1 MIAYS
6 EYMTTRGD
14 VRAALREAFP
24 RRAADPA
31 GVSTPTRHHVRIGVK
46 FGLVLVALVPSL
58 IAVGWVGV
66 AAQQR
71 AKSSAE
77 DLYDHHVLE
86 AQDTAVVDQE
96 VGAVGRLALQ
106 MMSQRD
112 PRQLVEQRTQLVDV
126 LIPQANTDLAAMSA
140 RAESPEDQALTAT
153 VTDGWEAMT
162 DVLRL
167 PAFERTSRVPTSPRT
182 NDRLAE
188 KIGRAVSTV
197 KESITEL
204 REAQTEEARSSIVA
218 LDDDS
223 TDTLRN
229 IILIVAIAMLV
240 GAGSVVLL
248 IRDVVPRLRSY
259 SRFAANIA
267 TGHLDERLDPRG
279 ADELSELGH
288 TLNAMAD
295 RRAAERRYDRGQADL
310 NEALQVTQDEDE
322 AHQLLKRH
330 LERSIPGTVT
340 TILNRN
346 NSANRLQA
354 TTPPPEGCDLSER
367 LRSAQPRA
375 CLAVRLARP
384 HDITPGEE
392 RLLSCQVCGGHQQSS
407 RCEPL
412 LVGGEV
418 IGSVL
423 VQQQDRSSSQLTEH
437 DERRI
442 RESVTLA
449 APVLANQRNLAMAEY
464 RALNDALTGLPNQ
477 RACHDTLLR
486 MAAQASRTVSPLAAV
501 LLDLD
506 HFKQLNDEYG
516 HDRGDEALAAVGAAL
531 GSCMRASDFAGRYG
545 GEEFLLLMPDTGRDG
560 AVQVAEKARSVIAQI
575 TLPGVD
581 RPITASL
588 GVAILPDDAVDP
600 DTLIRQ
606 ADRAL
611 YAAKAQGRNR
621 VLVVEGNDANPIQA
635 LATTGDD

>member
-1 MIAYS
+1 L
-6 EYMTTRGD
+6 RG
-14 VRAALREAFP
+14 
-24 RRAADPA
+24 
-31 GVSTPTRHHVRIGVK
+31 
-46 FGLVLVALVPSL
+46 
-58 IAVGWVGV
+58 
-66 AAQQR
+66 
-71 AKSSAE
+71 
-77 DLYDHHVLE
+77 
-86 AQDTAVVDQE
+86 
-96 VGAVGRLALQ
+96 
-106 MMSQRD
+106 
-112 PRQLVEQRTQLVDV
+112 
-126 LIPQANTDLAAMSA
+126 
-140 RAESPEDQALTAT
+140 
-153 VTDGWEAMT
+153 
-162 DVLRL
+162 
-167 PAFERTSRVPTSPRT
+167 
-182 NDRLAE
+182 
-188 KIGRAVSTV
+188 
-197 KESITEL
+197 
-204 REAQTEEARSSIVA
+204 
-218 LDDDS
+218 
-223 TDTLRN
+223 
-229 IILIVAIAMLV
+229 
-240 GAGSVVLL
+240 
-248 IRDVVPRLRSY
+248 Y
-259 SRFAANIA
+259 SRFAARLA
-267 TGHLDERLDPRG
+267 AGHLDERLEPRG

-295 RRAAERRYDRGQADL
+295 RRAAERRYDRAQADL

-354 TTPPPEGCDLSER
+354 TTPPPEGCDLTER

-384 HDITPGEE
+384 HDITAGEE
-392 RLLSCQVCGGHQQSS
+392 TLLSCQVCSGHDLSS
-407 RCEPL
+407 RCQPL

-423 VQQQDRSSSQLTEH
+423 VQQRDRSSSRLSDH

-449 APVLANQRNLAMAEY
+449 APVLANQRNLAMAEH

-486 MAAQASRTVSPLAAV
+486 MVAQAARTISPLAAV

-531 GSCMRASDFAGRYG
+531 GSCIRSSDFAGRYG
-545 GEEFLLLMPDTGRDG
+545 GEEFLLLMPDTDKDG
-560 AVQVAEKARSVIAQI
+560 AVQVAEKARAVIAQI
-575 TLPGVD
+575 KIPGVD

-588 GVAILPDDAVDP
+588 GVAILPNDAGDP
-600 DTLIRQ
+600 DTLVRQ

-621 VLVVEGNDANPIQA
+621 VLVVDEDGANAIQA
-635 LATTGDD
+635 LAMTGED

>member
-1 MIAYS
+1 
-6 EYMTTRGD
+6 MTTRGNI
-14 VRAALREAFP
+14 RAAWGAALP
-24 RRAADPA
+24 RRGRDDA
-31 GVSTPTRHHVRIGVK
+31 GISTQTRPDVRIGVK

-66 AAQQR
+66 SAQQR
-71 AKSSAE
+71 AKTQAE
-77 DLYDHHVLE
+77 DLYHHHVLE
-86 AQDTAVVDQE
+86 AQDTAVVDQK
-96 VGAVGRLALQ
+96 VGAAGRLALQ
-106 MMSQRD
+106 MLSEMD
-112 PRQLVEQRTQLVDV
+112 PEQLAEQRTQLFDV
-126 LIPQANTDLAAMSA
+126 WIPRTSLDVAALEAGAETTD
-140 RAESPEDQALTAT
+140 DQTLTAEVT
-153 VTDGWEAMT
+153 VGWQEMT
-162 DVLRL
+162 DVLGL
-167 PAFERTSRVPTSPRT
+167 PAFERRSRATTTARA
-182 NDRLAE
+182 NDRLAGQ
-188 KIGRAVSTV
+188 IGLAVASV
-197 KESITEL
+197 KKSITAL
-204 REAQTEEARSSIVA
+204 RDGQTEEARSSIAA

-223 TDTLRN
+223 SDTLRN
-229 IILIVAIAMLV
+229 IIVIVALAMLV
-240 GAGSVVLL
+240 GAGSLVLL
-248 IRDVVPRLRSY
+248 IRNVVPRLRGY
-259 SRFAANIA
+259 SRFAGKLAA
-267 TGHLDERLDPRG
+267 GHFDERLDPRG

-295 RRAAERRYDRGQADL
+295 RRAAERRYDRAQADL
-310 NEALQVTQDEDE
+310 NEALQVTKDEDE

-354 TTPPPEGCDLSER
+354 TTPPPEGSDLTER

-392 RLLSCQVCGGHQQSS
+392 TLLSCQVCLGHELSS
-407 RCEPL
+407 RCQPL

-423 VQQQDRSSSQLTEH
+423 VQQQDRSTSQLAEH

-449 APVLANQRNLAMAEY
+449 APVLANQRNLAMAEH

-486 MAAQASRTVSPLAAV
+486 MVAQAARTISPLAAV

-531 GSCMRASDFAGRYG
+531 GSCVRVSDFAGRYG
-545 GEEFLLLMPDTGRDG
+545 GEEFLLLMPDTGKDG

-575 TLPGVD
+575 KVPGVD

-588 GVAILPDDAVDP
+588 GVAILPNDAGDP
-600 DTLIRQ
+600 DTLVRQ

-621 VLVVEGNDANPIQA
+621 VLVVDENDVNAIQA
-635 LATTGDD
+635 LASTGDD